1 MRITLRR
8 AGLVAAASAAV
19 ALGAAPLAAAQSAEL
34 PTSGSG
40 EQAGSAQSV
49 LPGADQQCELP
60 GLGGSLD
67 AILPYLGL
75 SLPSSVT
82 GSITSGLDGV
92 ENPLAAA
99 GFEVSDLGAGSLE
112 GPLCTVIFGG
122 KMDDAPETTEET
134 SASATTT
141 TEAEDQGADTTS
153 GSLESGSAA
162 ASSSVPTS
170 TEPSTTADAGE

>member
-34 PTSGSG
+34 PTSGTG

-49 LPGADQQCELP
+49 LPGADQKCELP

-82 GSITSGLDGV
+82 GSLTSGLDEV

-122 KMDDAPETTEET
+122 KMVDAPETTEET
-134 SASATTT
+134 SAATTT
-141 TEAEDQGADTTS
+141 TEAEDQGADTAS
-153 GSLESGSAA
+153 SLLDSGSAA
-162 ASSSVPTS
+162 VSSSVPTT
-170 TEPSTTADAGE
+170 TEPTTTADAGE